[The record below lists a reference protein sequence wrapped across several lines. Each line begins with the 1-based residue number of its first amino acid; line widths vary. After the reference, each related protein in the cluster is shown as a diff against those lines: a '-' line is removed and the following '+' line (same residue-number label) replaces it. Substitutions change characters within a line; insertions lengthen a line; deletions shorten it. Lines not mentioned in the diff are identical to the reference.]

1 MRLAPFSAQRLAA
14 VALACSAALASIA
27 FAPSAS
33 AAPTTKPVSWTV
45 DGTSFD
51 GVLVYDDASAAPRPG
66 LLMVPNWYG
75 VTDSAIEK
83 AKTIAGD
90 DYVILLVDMYGR
102 GVRPTNPQEAGQAA
116 GAVYAD
122 RAQMRERIN
131 AALATLR
138 ATEGAPLAKDDI
150 GAIGFCFGG
159 ATVLEL
165 ARSGA
170 ELAGVASFH
179 GALGT
184 SAPAAA
190 GDIRTPVLVMN
201 GADDSF
207 VKPEEI
213 DGFENE
219 MRTAGAD
226 WQFVNFGGAVHCFAE
241 PDEDGSVIPGCKF
254 HEPSYRRSMAK
265 MRGFFEERFATP

>member
-1 MRLAPFSAQRLAA
+1 MRLAPR
-14 VALACSAALASIA
+14 SAALSLAVAIVAAGAVSVA
-27 FAPSAS
+27 FA
-33 AAPTTKPVSWTV
+33 APVSKPVSWMV
-45 DGTSFD
+45 DGTDFD
-51 GVLVYDDASAAPRPG
+51 GFIVYDDASAAPRPG

-75 VTDSAIEK
+75 VTDAAVEK

-102 GVRPTNPQEAGQAA
+102 GVRPTSPQEAGKAA

-131 AALATLR
+131 TALATLR
-138 ATEGAPLAKDDI
+138 GLDDAPLAKDDI

-179 GALGT
+179 GALNT
-184 SAPAAA
+184 SDPAAA
-190 GDIRTPVLVMN
+190 GEIKTPVLVMN

-207 VKPEEI
+207 VSAAEI
-213 DGFENE
+213 DGFEAE
-219 MRTAGAD
+219 MRVAGAD
-226 WQFVNFGGAVHCFAE
+226 WQFVNYGGAVHCFAE

-254 HEPSYRRSMAK
+254 HELSYRRSMAK
-265 MRGFFEERFATP
+265 MRDFFAEGFAAD

>member
-1 MRLAPFSAQRLAA
+1 MHIALLAGAVAASLGFSAL
-14 VALACSAALASIA
+14 SIA
-27 FAPSAS
+27 API
-33 AAPTTKPVSWTV
+33 TKPVSWTV
-45 DGTSFD
+45 GETNFD
-51 GVLVYDDASAAPRPG
+51 GVLVYDDAHANPRPG

-75 VTDSAIEK
+75 ANDRAIEK

-90 DYVILLVDMYGR
+90 DYVVLLVDMYGR
-102 GVRPTNPQEAGQAA
+102 GVRPDNPTDAGKAA

-122 RAQMRERIN
+122 RAEMRARIN
-131 AALATLR
+131 AALKVLKTA
-138 ATEGAPLAKDDI
+138 EGVPLARENV

-170 ELAGVASFH
+170 DVAGVASFH
-179 GALGT
+179 GSLATPLPAQSGSVKTAL
-184 SAPAAA
+184 
-190 GDIRTPVLVMN
+190 LVMN

-213 DGFENE
+213 AGFEKE
-219 MRTAGAD
+219 MRDAGAD

-241 PDEDGSVIPGCKF
+241 PDEDGAVIGGCKF
-254 HEPSYRRSMAK
+254 HEPSYRRSMAM
-265 MRGFFEERFATP
+265 MRSFFDERFSAQ

>member
-1 MRLAPFSAQRLAA
+1 MPLFPRTAIA
-14 VALACSAALASIA
+14 VALLAASGLSPV
-27 FAPSAS
+27 FA
-33 AAPTTKPVSWTV
+33 AAATKPVSWTV
-45 DGTSFD
+45 GGTTFD
-51 GVLVYDDASAAPRPG
+51 GVLVYDDANAAPRPG
-66 LLMVPNWYG
+66 LLLVPNWYG
-75 VTDSAIEK
+75 VNAAAVEK

-102 GVRPTNPQEAGQAA
+102 GLRPANPEEAGKAA

-131 AALATLR
+131 TALATLR
-138 ATEGAPLAKDDI
+138 GAEGVPLAKDDI

-179 GALGT
+179 GSLST
-184 SAPAAA
+184 SAPAGA
-190 GDIRTPVLVMN
+190 GDIKTPVLVMN

-207 VKPEEI
+207 VSAAEI
-213 DGFENE
+213 DGFEKE
-219 MRTAGAD
+219 MREAGAD
-226 WQFVNFGGAVHCFAE
+226 WQFVNYGGAVHCFAE

-265 MRGFFEERFATP
+265 MRGFFEERFSAD

>member
-1 MRLAPFSAQRLAA
+1 MRLVPRLAA
-14 VALACSAALASIA
+14 LAVATAAMFASI
-27 FAPSAS
+27 AS

-45 DGTSFD
+45 GATTFD
-51 GVLVYDDASAAPRPG
+51 GVLVYDDANATPRPG

-75 VTDSAIEK
+75 VTEAAVEK

-102 GVRPTNPQEAGQAA
+102 GVRPTNPQDAGQAA

-122 RAQMRERIN
+122 RAQMRARIN
-131 AALATLR
+131 TALTTLR

-159 ATVLEL
+159 ATVIEL

-170 ELAGVASFH
+170 DLAGVASFH
-179 GALGT
+179 GALNT
-184 SAPAAA
+184 SAPATA
-190 GDIRTPVLVMN
+190 GAVKTPLLVMN
-201 GADDSF
+201 GADDAF
-207 VKPEEI
+207 VPAEQI
-213 DGFENE
+213 DGFEKE
-219 MRTAGAD
+219 MREAGAD

-254 HEPSYRRSMAK
+254 HEPSYRRSMAM
-265 MRGFFEERFATP
+265 MRGFFDERFAAE

>member
-1 MRLAPFSAQRLAA
+1 MRVPAVFRPLLALGAFLAA
-14 VALACSAALASIA
+14 SVL
-27 FAPSAS
+27 P
-33 AAPTTKPVSWTV
+33 AAPVATPTHWTV
-45 DGTSFD
+45 GDTTFE
-51 GVLVYDDASAAPRPG
+51 GVLVHDDAVSTPRPG

-75 VTDSAIEK
+75 VTDAAIEK
-83 AKTIAGD
+83 AKAIAGQ

-102 GVRPTNPQEAGQAA
+102 GLRPGNPTEAGKAA

-122 RAQMRERIN
+122 RPGMRARIN

-138 ATEGAPLAKDDI
+138 AAEGVPLDRARI

-179 GALGT
+179 GALAT
-184 SAPAAA
+184 PLPAKA
-190 GDIRTPVLVMN
+190 GELKVPVLVMN
-201 GADDSF
+201 GADDPF
-207 VKPEEI
+207 VTAEEI
-213 DGFENE
+213 AGFEKE
-219 MRTAGAD
+219 MREAGAD

-241 PDEDGSVIPGCKF
+241 PDEDGSVIPACRY
-254 HEPSYRRSMAK
+254 HAPSHRRSMAM
-265 MRGFFEERFATP
+265 MRSFFAERFAAQ

>member
-1 MRLAPFSAQRLAA
+1 MRSALRTVPRPAGVAA
-14 VALACSAALASIA
+14 TTAGA
-27 FAPSAS
+27 FASNV

-45 DGTSFD
+45 GTTTFD
-51 GVLVYDDASAAPRPG
+51 GVLVFDDGHPALRPG

-75 VTDSAIEK
+75 VTEAAIEK

-102 GVRPTNPQEAGQAA
+102 GVRPSNPDEAGTAA
-116 GAVYAD
+116 GAVCAD
-122 RAQMRERIN
+122 RMRMRERIN
-131 AALATLR
+131 TALATLR
-138 ATEGAPLAKDDI
+138 AAEGVPLAKDDI

-170 ELAGVASFH
+170 QLAGVASFH

-190 GDIRTPVLVMN
+190 GAIRTPVLVLN
-201 GADDSF
+201 GAEDSF
-207 VKPEEI
+207 VSPQEI
-213 DGFENE
+213 DGFVAE

-226 WQFVNFGGAVHCFAE
+226 WQFVNFGGAMHCFAE
-241 PDEDGSVIPGCKF
+241 PDADGSVVPGCRF
-254 HEPSYRRSMAK
+254 HEPSYRRSLAL
-265 MRGFFEERFATP
+265 MRSFFAERFGAA

>member
-1 MRLAPFSAQRLAA
+1 MRLPLRLAA
-14 VALACSAALASIA
+14 LAVATAAGFASIV
-27 FAPSAS
+27 S
-33 AAPTTKPVSWTV
+33 AAPTDRPVSWTV
-45 DGTSFD
+45 DGTTFD
-51 GVLVYDDASAAPRPG
+51 GVVVYDDATAAPRPG

-75 VTDSAIEK
+75 VTDAAVEK

-102 GVRPTNPQEAGQAA
+102 GVRPANPDEAGKAA

-122 RAQMRERIN
+122 RAGMRERIN

-138 ATEGAPLAKDDI
+138 GLEGAPLAKDDI

-170 ELAGVASFH
+170 DVAGVASFH
-179 GALGT
+179 GALNT

-190 GDIRTPVLVMN
+190 GAIRTSVLVMN
-201 GADDSF
+201 GADDTF
-207 VKPEEI
+207 VSAGEI
-213 DGFENE
+213 DAFEKE
-219 MRTAGAD
+219 MRESGAD
-226 WQFVNFGGAVHCFAE
+226 WQFINYGGAVHCFAE

-265 MRGFFEERFATP
+265 MRAFFEERFAAE

>member
-1 MRLAPFSAQRLAA
+1 MRLAPRLS
-14 VALACSAALASIA
+14 VLALALAGLVPAA
-27 FAPSAS
+27 F

-45 DGTSFD
+45 GDTAFD
-51 GVLVYDDASAAPRPG
+51 GVLVYDDANDRPRPG

-75 VTDSAIEK
+75 VTDAAVEK

-102 GVRPTNPQEAGQAA
+102 GVRPANPQEAGKAA

-131 AALATLR
+131 TALATLR
-138 ATEGAPLAKDDI
+138 ATDGAPLAKDDI

-165 ARSGA
+165 ARSGTA
-170 ELAGVASFH
+170 LAGVASFH
-179 GALGT
+179 GSLNT
-184 SAPAAA
+184 SDPAAA
-190 GDIRTPVLVMN
+190 GEIRTPVLVMN
-201 GADDSF
+201 GADDTF
-207 VKPEEI
+207 VSAEEI
-213 DGFENE
+213 DGFETE

-226 WQFVNFGGAVHCFAE
+226 WQFVNYGGAVHCFAE
-241 PDEDGSVIPGCKF
+241 PDEDGSVIGGCKF

-265 MRGFFEERFATP
+265 MRGFFEERFAAP